1 MHELS
6 FGKLQSRNRFVARG
20 FTIIELLLVILIVS
34 IITLMSASFYSRFLT
49 QNAVDNTREQLVG
62 SFRKAQTYSMMGK
75 QNGVWGVRYTLSP
88 KKITLYLTGSS
99 AFDEIYNVN
108 NGARFNTYVIPG
120 NIGEITVNGAAA
132 RLVEHND
139 RIIICHYGYLTDE
152 ELQRHKP
159 TIILLNE
166 KNEIIRKS

>member
-99 AFDEIYNVN
+99 AFDESYNVN
-108 NGARFNTYVIPG
+108 DN
-120 NIGEITVNGAAA
+120 ITVTVFDIAFAKITGLPSSTAN
-132 RLVEHND
+132 
-139 RIIICHYGYLTDE
+139 I
-152 ELQRHKP
+152 
-159 TIILLNE
+159 TISGGDNTKTITINSQGVVS
-166 KNEIIRKS
+166 K

>member
-108 NGARFNTYVIPG
+108 DN
-120 NIGEITVNGAAA
+120 ITVTVFDITFAKITGLPSA
-132 RLVEHND
+132 
-139 RIIICHYGYLTDE
+139 T
-152 ELQRHKP
+152 P
-159 TIILLNE
+159 TITITGGDNS
-166 KNEIIRKS
+166 KTITINSQGVVSK